1 MQRRQ
6 LPLSQLRAF
15 EAASRHRSFKRAAE
29 ELGVTPAA
37 ISHQVRELEAS
48 LGVALFERRTRKV
61 VPTSAAAS
69 LQPVLTQ
76 GFDAFAD
83 ALQALRERAVPASVT
98 LSCTPAFA
106 SQWLLP
112 RLAGFHATHPDID
125 LRIHASDATLDLA
138 RGVCLAIR
146 YGMGI
151 YPGHDVEV
159 LASDRFAL
167 VASPSLGLSSVEDL
181 AEVRHIAFDW
191 YCPSLGLPTWESWCQ
206 AAGYSPAVLG
216 PRLAFSDESHA
227 IQAAIAG
234 QGVALL
240 GLTLVQAELARGV
253 LHVPF
258 GPTLP
263 GMRYHLLRGRTAEER
278 PEPTRVAAWL
288 REAFGVASC
297 TKTPDRRPRAAS
309 AERGGERPVS
319 QDAQDGRDT
328 DGMATRED
336 PRAAFAAQGRMR

>member
-1 MQRRQ
+1 MQRRL

-15 EAASRHRSFKRAAE
+15 EAASRHCSFKRAAE

-37 ISHQVRELEAS
+37 ISHQVRELETS

-61 VPTSAAAS
+61 VPTSAAAL

-112 RLAGFHATHPDID
+112 RLADFHATHPDID
-125 LRIHASDATLDLA
+125 LRIHASEALLDLS
-138 RGVCLAIR
+138 RGTALAIR
-146 YGMGI
+146 YGVGP
-151 YPGHDVEV
+151 YPDHEAEE
-159 LASDRFAL
+159 LATDRFAL
-167 VASPSLGLSSVEDL
+167 VASPRLGLVSVEEL
-181 AEVRHIAFDW
+181 EGVRHIEFDW
-191 YCPSLGLPTWESWCQ
+191 YCPSLGLPTWETWCQ
-206 AAGYSPAVLG
+206 AAGCSPAVLG

-227 IQAAIAG
+227 IQATIAG

-240 GLTLVQAELARGV
+240 GLTQIRDELERGV

-258 GPTLP
+258 GPILP
-263 GMRYHLLRGRTAEER
+263 GLRYHLLRGRTAEER
-278 PEPTRVAAWL
+278 PEMTRVAAWL
-288 REAFGVASC
+288 REAFATSPLAS
-297 TKTPDRRPRAAS
+297 
-309 AERGGERPVS
+309 PVS
-319 QDAQDGRDT
+319 SS
-328 DGMATRED
+328 
-336 PRAAFAAQGRMR
+336 